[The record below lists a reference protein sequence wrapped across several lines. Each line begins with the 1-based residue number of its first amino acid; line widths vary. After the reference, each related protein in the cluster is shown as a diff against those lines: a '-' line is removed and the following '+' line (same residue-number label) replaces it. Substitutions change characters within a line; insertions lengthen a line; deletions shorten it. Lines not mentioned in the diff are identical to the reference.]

1 MDWIDEMFGGGDSA
15 APTNELQRTEE
26 WFKQRANKLTGSTF
40 PAIMTTDKNGHLS
53 TTALNVIY
61 DKLEEMRGNRK
72 ELTGPWLD
80 WGNEHEPAA
89 FRTVSELTDIEF
101 NEVGFYEFTDQVD
114 GYGNLNG
121 RVGSSP
127 DGLAEEWALELK
139 CPWSEKVFRG
149 YQKDPQKLV
158 KKYYWQV
165 VGHMIATDT
174 NKAILAAYD
183 PRSESTVIERI
194 ERDEKHVKMLLDKL
208 SDMINLLDFLNKKI

>member
-15 APTNELQRTEE
+15 APENGLQRTED
-26 WFKQRANKLTGSTF
+26 WFKQRADKLTGSTF
-40 PAIMTTDKNGHLS
+40 PKIMTTDKRGHLS
-53 TTALNVIY
+53 VSALSVIW

-72 ELTGPWLD
+72 ELTGEWLD

-89 FRTVSELTDIEF
+89 FKVVSELTDIEF
-101 NEVGFYEFTDQVD
+101 VESPFYEYKE
-114 GYGNLNG
+114 GYLSG
-121 RVGSSP
+121 RIGSSP
-127 DGLAEEWALELK
+127 DGESKDWVLELK
-139 CPWSEKVFRG
+139 CPWSENVFRG

-165 VGHMIATDT
+165 VGHMLVTGR

-194 ERDEKHVKMLLDKL
+194 ERDEKHIKMLLNKL
-208 SDMINLLDFLNKKI
+208 SDAINILDFLNKKI